1 VDKNGNKLGFYNY
14 SEHNF
19 KSLLEDPEHIEE
31 NLNHYI
37 DCFSDNVKDIFEKFD
52 IKNYIA

>member
-1 VDKNGNKLGFYNY
+1 MDKNGNKLGFYNY